1 MCEIFIDDDQEQQ
14 YHDNKSDALNFFERD
29 YQDNFA

>member
-14 YHDNKSDALNFFERD
+14 YDDNKSDALNFFERD
-29 YQDNFA
+29 Y